1 MSIADNNLEIPLQ
14 YDKYESMIITICDNV
29 PNLIIRIGR
38 FGFYQLVYESLIN
51 ENYMEL
57 KN

>member
-1 MSIADNNLEIPLQ
+1 
-14 YDKYESMIITICDNV
+14 MIVTICDYV
-29 PNLIIRIGR
+29 PNLIIRIGS

-57 KN
+57 RN